1 MQTLLEEIDQQITE
15 QFFTD
20 TLGQLFTDTFTPPMD
35 LSLCSRCSAPA
46 FDLKSEV
53 KQAQTHKIMKH
64 IDKAA

>member
-1 MQTLLEEIDQQITE
+1 MQTLLEETDQQITE
-15 QFFTD
+15 
-20 TLGQLFTDTFTPPMD
+20 QLFTDTFTPPMD

>member
-46 FDLKSEV
+46 FDLK
-53 KQAQTHKIMKH
+53 QAATHKIMKH